1 MSVFQRL
8 QERYLSEGGQ
18 RLTSDQL
25 VRQIEERT
33 KEAEQETSAR
43 IFRENQ
49 MQKIKNATGRSGI
62 GERHRHC
69 TFDNYEISSELQSQV
84 WQQARLYSHATSERA
99 GFIFHG
105 SPGTGKNHLAAAIAK
120 KFILDNKSALI
131 ITISELIETIN
142 DTYNKRDL
150 SERDLI
156 QRFSQVGLLVLDE
169 VGRNAGVRQERVERE
184 RSIIDEIVDRR
195 SKLMKPTGFLTNL
208 SLPAFQNHVGYRV
221 IDRISEDRPIICE
234 FNWTSHRSKL

>member
-8 QERYLSEGGQ
+8 QERYLSEGGKRPTQ
-18 RLTSDQL
+18 DQL
-25 VRQIEERT
+25 VKEIEDRT
-33 KEAEQETSAR
+33 REAERETSAR

-69 TFDNYEISSELQSQV
+69 TFDNYEITSDLQGEV
-84 WQQARLYSHATSERA
+84 WKQARLYSSSTGERA

-120 KFILDNKSALI
+120 QFILANKSALI
-131 ITISELIETIN
+131 ITVSELIETIN

-169 VGRNAGVRQERVERE
+169 VGRNSGMKQERVERE
-184 RSIIDEIVDRR
+184 RSVIDEIVDRR

-208 SLPAFQNHVGYRV
+208 SLSGFQNHVGYRV
-221 IDRISEDRPIICE
+221 VDRVAEDRPIICE
-234 FNWTSHRSKL
+234 FNWSSHRSKR

>member
-8 QERYLSEGGQ
+8 QERYLSEGGK
-18 RLTSDQL
+18 RPTPDQL
-25 VRQIEERT
+25 VKEIEDRT
-33 KEAEQETSAR
+33 REAERETSAR

-69 TFDNYEISSELQSQV
+69 TFDNYEITSDLQGEV
-84 WQQARLYSHATSERA
+84 WKQARLYSSSTDERA

-120 KFILDNKSALI
+120 QFILANKSALI
-131 ITISELIETIN
+131 ITVSELIETIN

-169 VGRNAGVRQERVERE
+169 VGRNSGMKQERVERE
-184 RSIIDEIVDRR
+184 RSVIDEIVDRR

-208 SLPAFQNHVGYRV
+208 SLSGFQNHVGYRV
-221 IDRISEDRPIICE
+221 VDRVAEDRPIICE
-234 FNWTSHRSKL
+234 FNWSSHRSKR